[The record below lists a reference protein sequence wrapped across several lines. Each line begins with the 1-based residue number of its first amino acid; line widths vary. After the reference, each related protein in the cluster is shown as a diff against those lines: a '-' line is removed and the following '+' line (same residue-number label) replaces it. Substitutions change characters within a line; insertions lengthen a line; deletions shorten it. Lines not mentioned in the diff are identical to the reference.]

1 MTKTEIKKFI
11 IDSIEDNL
19 NEDNL
24 VIDNETIFE
33 DFGMDD
39 LDTDELIEQCEHE
52 YSIRICEH
60 EYDMFSKI
68 IDIINLIDTK
78 ING

>member
-1 MTKTEIKKFI
+1 MTKAEIKKFI

-39 LDTDELIEQCEHE
+39 LDTDELIEQCERE
-52 YSIRICEH
+52 YCIRICEH

-78 ING
+78 TNG